1 MDRDPRIDA
10 YIAKAAP
17 FAQPIL
23 THLRALVATAEPGA
37 QESVRWGAP
46 FWILEGRQ
54 LCGMASFKQHCAFII
69 DGPGGGEAMGDLGR
83 ITSLDDLPADA
94 ELIAALRVKAAR
106 IRSGE
111 DAVAAR
117 KKAAKPVAK
126 ITMPDD
132 FEDAISKTHGAQAVW
147 DGFTDAQRRDYL
159 EWVTTA
165 KQKATRGKRIATAAE
180 WIGEGKKRHWKYE
193 KC

>member
-1 MDRDPRIDA
+1 MSNEKVDA
-10 YIAKAAP
+10 YIAKARP

-23 THLRALVATAEPGA
+23 EHLRRIAKQAEPEA
-37 QESVRWGAP
+37 EEALRWGAP

-54 LCGMASFKQHCAFII
+54 LCGMAAFKAHCAFII
-69 DGPGGGEAMGDLGR
+69 DGPGGGEAMGDLGK
-83 ITSLDDLPADA
+83 IASLDDLPPDQ
-94 ELIAALRVKAAR
+94 ELIAALHAKAAR

-111 DAVAAR
+111 DAAAAK
-117 KKAAKPVAK
+117 KKAAKPVRQIA
-126 ITMPDD
+126 MPDD
-132 FEDAISKTHGAQAVW
+132 FAAALAQTDGARTVW

-165 KQKATRGKRIATAAE
+165 KQDATRRKRIATAAE
-180 WIGEGKKRHWKYE
+180 WIGEGKRRNWKYE